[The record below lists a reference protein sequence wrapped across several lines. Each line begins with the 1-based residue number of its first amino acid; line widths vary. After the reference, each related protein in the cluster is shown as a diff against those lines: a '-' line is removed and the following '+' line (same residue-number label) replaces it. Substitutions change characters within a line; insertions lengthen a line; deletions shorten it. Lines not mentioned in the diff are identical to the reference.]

1 MPTFSNIR
9 TTVRFGS
16 TTIFSRSSPP
26 SLAFLDGAADTVKDG
41 VKYCQKH
48 EIAHL
53 LSYKGLTRLRTD
65 GSIWV
70 IDYLKEENADRE
82 LPYTPGRE

>member
-1 MPTFSNIR
+1 M
-9 TTVRFGS
+9 
-16 TTIFSRSSPP
+16 IFSRSSSPL
-26 SLAFLDGAADTVKDG
+26 SRFWTARRTGQG
-41 VKYCQKH
+41 RRQYCQKH

-70 IDYLKEENADRE
+70 INYLKEENADRE
-82 LPYTPGRE
+82 LPYTTVRE